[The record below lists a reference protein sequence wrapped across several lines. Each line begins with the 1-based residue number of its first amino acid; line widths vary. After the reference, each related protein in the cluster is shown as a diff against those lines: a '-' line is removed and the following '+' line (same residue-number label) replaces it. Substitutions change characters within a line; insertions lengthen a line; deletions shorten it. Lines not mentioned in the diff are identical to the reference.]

1 MFTGIVQ
8 GKATVIAVDSGL
20 NSLHLSIQLP
30 EAYSHNLQKGAS
42 IAINGT
48 CLTITAFNDS
58 TVEFD
63 VIGETLRLTN
73 LGSLKAGD
81 LVNFERAARIG
92 DEIGGH
98 QLSGHILA
106 TARLQRIERDSENC
120 TFWLQAPTTL
130 MEYILPK
137 GFIAL
142 NGCSLTIGQVV
153 ANDFSI
159 HLIPETLEVTT
170 FGTACVG
177 DAINLEVDP
186 QTQAIVE
193 TVKRFL
199 NQQPSAH

>member
-8 GKATVIAVDSGL
+8 GKATVAAVDFGH
-20 NSLHLSIQLP
+20 NSLHLTIQLP
-30 EAYSHNLQKGAS
+30 DTFAHNLQKGAS

-48 CLTITAFNDS
+48 CLTITAFNHS

-73 LGSLKAGD
+73 LGSLKTGD
-81 LVNFERAARIG
+81 QVNFERAARIG

-106 TARLQRIERDSENC
+106 TARLQRIERDAENC
-120 TFWLQAPTTL
+120 AFWLQAPAEL

-142 NGCSLTIGQVV
+142 NGCSLTIGQVD
-153 ANDFSI
+153 ADHFSI

-170 FGTACVG
+170 FGTANVG

-199 NQQPSAH
+199 NQQSS